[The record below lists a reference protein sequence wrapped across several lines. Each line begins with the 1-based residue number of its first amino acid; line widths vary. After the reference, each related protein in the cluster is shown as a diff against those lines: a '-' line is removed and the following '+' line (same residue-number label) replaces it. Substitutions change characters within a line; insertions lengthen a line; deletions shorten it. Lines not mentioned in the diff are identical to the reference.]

1 VSPEQEQLMNIVVTV
16 KQIPDPNVAP
26 ALDGDRLKRE
36 GVAGVL
42 DPGDEFGVEA
52 GLQIAAAHGGEVTVV
67 SMGPAQAMEAV
78 RKALSMGAAKG
89 VLVSDDGLQG
99 ADALT
104 TAKVLAEA
112 IKKNGFDLIIAGV
125 ESTDGYTGVVPQM
138 VAALLD
144 IPMATFAKSIEI
156 NDGVVKI
163 NRQTE
168 KGYDIVECPT
178 PCVITVTAGVNEP
191 RYPSFKG
198 IVEAKKKPVD
208 QLSIADLG
216 LTLDG
221 PATQNVDTI
230 NDAPTRAAGEVVED
244 DGTGAVKI
252 ADFLTQ
258 AKVI

>member
-1 VSPEQEQLMNIVVTV
+1 MNIVVTV
-16 KQIPDPNVAP
+16 KQIPDPNVDP
-26 ALDGDRLKRE
+26 QLDGDRLKRD

-52 GLQIAAAHGGEVTVV
+52 GLQLAQAHGGEVTVV
-67 SMGPAQAMEAV
+67 TMGPPTAMEAV

-89 VLVSDDGLQG
+89 VLVSDDSLQG

-112 IKKNGFDLIIAGV
+112 IKKNGFDLVISGV

-138 VAALLD
+138 IAALLD
-144 IPMATFAKSIEI
+144 VPMATFAKTLE
-156 NDGVVKI
+156 VKDNTVHI

-168 KGYDIVECPT
+168 KGYDVVECPL
-178 PCVITVTAGVNEP
+178 PAVVTVTAGVNEP

-198 IVEAKKKPVD
+198 IVEAKKKPVE
-208 QLSIADLG
+208 QWSVGDLG
-216 LTLDG
+216 IGLDG
-221 PATQNVDTI
+221 AASQSVDGI
-230 NDAPTRAAGEVVED
+230 NDAPQRGAGEVVED
-244 DGTGAVKI
+244 DGTGATKI
-252 ADFLTQ
+252 ADFLSQ

>member
-1 VSPEQEQLMNIVVTV
+1 MNIVVTV

-26 ALDGDRLKRE
+26 QLDGDRLKRE

-52 GLQIAAAHGGEVTVV
+52 GLQIAAAAGGEVTVV

-89 VLVSDDGLQG
+89 VLVSDDGLQNS
-99 ADALT
+99 DALT

-112 IKKNGFDLIIAGV
+112 IKKNGFDLVIAGV

-138 VAALLD
+138 IAALLD
-144 IPMATFAKSIEI
+144 VPMLTFAKSIDVS
-156 NDGVVKI
+156 DGAVKI

-198 IVEAKKKPVD
+198 IVEAKKKPVE
-208 QLSIADLG
+208 QLSLSDVGVSIDS
-216 LTLDG
+216 
-221 PATQNVDTI
+221 PATQSVESI
-230 NDAPTRAAGEVVED
+230 NDAPQRGAGEVVED
-244 DGTGAVKI
+244 DGTGAAKI
-252 ADFLTQ
+252 ADFLAQ

>member
-1 VSPEQEQLMNIVVTV
+1 MLMNIVVTV
-16 KQIPDPNVAP
+16 KQVPDPNVDP
-26 ALDGDRLKRE
+26 QLDGNRLKRD

-52 GLQIAAAHGGEVTVV
+52 GLQLAQAHGGEVTVV
-67 SMGPAQAMEAV
+67 SMGPPQAMEAV

-89 VLVSDDGLQG
+89 ILVSDDALAG

-112 IKKNGFDLIIAGV
+112 IKKAGFDLIISGV

-138 VAALLD
+138 IAALLD
-144 IPMATFAKSIEI
+144 VPMATFAKSLEV
-156 NDGVVKI
+156 NDGTVKI

-178 PCVITVTAGVNEP
+178 PCVVTVTAGVNEP

-198 IVEAKKKPVD
+198 IVEAKKKPVEQWSLGD
-208 QLSIADLG
+208 IGLSPESSASQ
-216 LTLDG
+216 TVDG
-221 PATQNVDTI
+221 I
-230 NDAPTRAAGEVVED
+230 NDAPTRGAGEVVED
-244 DGTGAVKI
+244 DGTGAQKI
-252 ADFLTQ
+252 ADFLSQ

>member
-1 VSPEQEQLMNIVVTV
+1 MNIVVTV
-16 KQIPDPNVAP
+16 KQIPDPNVDP
-26 ALDGDRLKRE
+26 QLDGDRLKRE

-52 GLQIAAAHGGEVTVV
+52 GLQIAQAHGGEVTVV

-89 VLVSDDGLQG
+89 VLVSDDSLQG

-104 TAKVLAEA
+104 TAKVLAAA
-112 IKKNGFDLIIAGV
+112 IKKNGFDLVIAGV

-144 IPMATFAKSIEI
+144 VPMATFAKSIEI
-156 NDGVVKI
+156 NDGTVKI

-168 KGYDIVECPT
+168 KGYDVVECPT

-208 QLSIADLG
+208 QLSLSDLEVSV
-216 LTLDG
+216 DKA
-221 PATQNVDTI
+221 ATQSVANVG
-230 NDAPTRAAGEVVED
+230 DAPQRGAGEVVED
-244 DGTGAVKI
+244 DGTGAQKI
-252 ADFLTQ
+252 ADFLAQ

>member
-1 VSPEQEQLMNIVVTV
+1 MNIVVTV
-16 KQIPDPNVAP
+16 KQVPDPNVAP
-26 ALDGDRLKRE
+26 ALDGDRLKRD

-89 VLVSDDGLQG
+89 ILVSDDSLQG

-144 IPMATFAKSIEI
+144 VPMATFAKSIDVSE
-156 NDGVVKI
+156 GTVKI

-198 IVEAKKKPVD
+198 IVEAKKKPVE
-208 QLSIADLG
+208 QLSVGDLG
-216 LTLDG
+216 VSLDG
-221 PATQNVDTI
+221 AASQSVDGI
-230 NDAPTRAAGEVVED
+230 NDAPQRGAGEVVED
-244 DGTGAVKI
+244 DGTGAQKI

>member
-1 VSPEQEQLMNIVVTV
+1 MNIVVTV
-16 KQIPDPNVAP
+16 KQIPDPNVDP
-26 ALDGDRLKRE
+26 QLDGERLKRE

-52 GLQIAAAHGGEVTVV
+52 GLQIAAANGGEVTVV
-67 SMGPAQAMEAV
+67 SMGPPQAMEAV

-89 VLVSDDGLQG
+89 ILVSDEGLAG

-104 TAKVLAEA
+104 TARVLAGA
-112 IKKNGFDLIIAGV
+112 IKKNGFDLVIAGV

-138 VAALLD
+138 IAALLD
-144 IPMATFAKSIEI
+144 VPNATFAKTLELK
-156 NDGVVKI
+156 DGTVHI

-168 KGYDIVECPT
+168 KGYDVVECPL
-178 PCVITVTAGVNEP
+178 PAVVTVTAGVNEP

-208 QLSIADLG
+208 QLSLGDLG
-216 LTLDG
+216 LSLESAASQSVDG
-221 PATQNVDTI
+221 I
-230 NDAPTRAAGEVVED
+230 NDAPQRGAGEVVSD
-244 DGTGAVKI
+244 DGTGAQKI

>member
-1 VSPEQEQLMNIVVTV
+1 MNIVVTV
-16 KQIPDPNVAP
+16 KQVPDPNIDP
-26 ALDGDRLKRE
+26 QLDGERLKRD

-52 GLQIAAAHGGEVTVV
+52 GLQIAQAHGGEVTVV
-67 SMGPAQAMEAV
+67 SMGPPQAMEAV

-89 VLVSDDGLQG
+89 ILISDDALKG

-104 TAKVLAEA
+104 TAKVLAAA
-112 IKKNGFDLIIAGV
+112 IKKNGFDLVISGV

-144 IPMATFAKSIEI
+144 VPAASFAKSIDVG
-156 NDGVVKI
+156 DGTVKI

-168 KGYDIVECPT
+168 KGYDVVET
-178 PCVITVTAGVNEP
+178 PLPAVVTVTAGVNEP

-198 IVEAKKKPVD
+198 IVEAKKKPVE
-208 QLSIADLG
+208 QLSLGDLG
-216 LTLDG
+216 LSLDSA
-221 PATQNVDTI
+221 ATQKVDAI
-230 NDAPTRAAGEVVED
+230 NDAPQRAAGEVVED
-244 DGTGAVKI
+244 DGTGAAKI

>member
-1 VSPEQEQLMNIVVTV
+1 MNIVVTV
-16 KQIPDPNVAP
+16 KQIPDPNVDP
-26 ALDGDRLKRE
+26 QLDGDRLKRE

-52 GLQIAAAHGGEVTVV
+52 GLQIAQAQGGEVTVV

-89 VLVSDDGLQG
+89 VLVTDDGLKG

-112 IKKNGFDLIIAGV
+112 IKKNGFDLVISGV

-144 IPMATFAKSIEI
+144 VPMATFAKSIEVG
-156 NDGVVKI
+156 DGTVKI

-168 KGYDIVECPT
+168 KGYDVVECPT
-178 PCVITVTAGVNEP
+178 PCVVTVTAGVNEP

-208 QLSIADLG
+208 QLSLGDLG
-216 LTLDG
+216 LSLDSPADQSLDG
-221 PATQNVDTI
+221 I
-230 NDAPTRAAGEVVED
+230 NDAPQRGAGEVVED
-244 DGTGAVKI
+244 DGTGAQKI
-252 ADFLTQ
+252 ADFLAQ

>member
-1 VSPEQEQLMNIVVTV
+1 MNIVVTV

-52 GLQIAAAHGGEVTVV
+52 GLQIAAGHSGEVTVV

-89 VLVSDDGLQG
+89 VLVSDDGLQNS
-99 ADALT
+99 DALT

-112 IKKNGFDLIIAGV
+112 IKKNGFDLVIAGV

-144 IPMATFAKSIEI
+144 VPMATFAKSIEI
-156 NDGVVKI
+156 NDGTVKI

-168 KGYDIVECPT
+168 KGYDVVECPT
-178 PCVITVTAGVNEP
+178 PCVVTVTAGVNEP

-208 QLSIADLG
+208 QLSVGDLG
-216 LTLDG
+216 LNLDG
-221 PATQNVDTI
+221 SASQ
-230 NDAPTRAAGEVVED
+230 
-244 DGTGAVKI
+244 
-252 ADFLTQ
+252 
-258 AKVI
+258 

>member
-1 VSPEQEQLMNIVVTV
+1 MNIVVTV
-16 KQIPDPNVAP
+16 KQIPDPNVDP
-26 ALDGDRLKRE
+26 QLDGDRLKRD

-52 GLQIAAAHGGEVTVV
+52 GLQIAQAHSGEVTVV

-89 VLVSDDGLQG
+89 VLVSDDTLRG

-104 TAKVLAEA
+104 TAKVLAAA
-112 IKKNGFDLIIAGV
+112 IKKNGFDLIISGV

-144 IPMATFAKSIEI
+144 VPMATFAKSIEI
-156 NDGVVKI
+156 NDGMVKI

-168 KGYDIVECPT
+168 KGYDVVECPL
-178 PCVITVTAGVNEP
+178 PCVVTVTAGVNEP

-208 QLSIADLG
+208 QLSVADLEDAKVESAASQSVAG
-216 LTLDG
+216 
-221 PATQNVDTI
+221 V
-230 NDAPTRAAGEVVED
+230 NDAPQRGAGEVVED
-244 DGTGAVKI
+244 DGTGAQKI
-252 ADFLTQ
+252 ADFLAQ

>member
-1 VSPEQEQLMNIVVTV
+1 MNIVVTV
-16 KQIPDPNVAP
+16 KQIPDPNVDP
-26 ALDGDRLKRE
+26 QLDGDRLRRE

-52 GLQIAAAHGGEVTVV
+52 GLQLAAAHGGEVTVV
-67 SMGPAQAMEAV
+67 SMGPPQAMEAV

-89 VLVSDDGLQG
+89 VLVSDDALAG

-104 TAKVLAEA
+104 TAKVLAAA
-112 IKKNGFDLIIAGV
+112 ITKSGFDLVISGV

-138 VAALLD
+138 IAALLD
-144 IPMATFAKSIEI
+144 IPMATFAKSLEV
-156 NDGVVKI
+156 NDGTLKI

-168 KGYDIVECPT
+168 KGYDIVECPL
-178 PCVITVTAGVNEP
+178 PCLVTVTAGVNEP

-208 QLSIADLG
+208 QLTVSDLG
-216 LTLDG
+216 LSLDK
-221 PATQNVDTI
+221 PATQSVDAV
-230 NDAPTRAAGEVVED
+230 NDAPQRGAGEVVQD
-244 DGTGAVKI
+244 DGTGAQKI

>member
-1 VSPEQEQLMNIVVTV
+1 MNIVVTV
-16 KQIPDPNVAP
+16 KQVPDPNVDP
-26 ALDGDRLKRE
+26 QLDGDRLRRD

-52 GLQIAAAHGGEVTVV
+52 GLQLAQAHGGEVTVV
-67 SMGPAQAMEAV
+67 SMGPPQAMEAV

-89 VLVSDDGLQG
+89 VLVSDDALKG

-104 TAKVLAEA
+104 TARVLSAA
-112 IKKNGFDLIIAGV
+112 IKKNGFDLIISGV

-138 VAALLD
+138 IAALLD
-144 IPMATFAKSIEI
+144 IPMATFAKSLEV
-156 NDGVVKI
+156 NDSTLKI

-168 KGYDIVECPT
+168 KGYDIVECPL
-178 PCVITVTAGVNEP
+178 PCVVTVTAGVNEP

-208 QLSIADLG
+208 TLSVADLEG
-216 LTLDG
+216 VG
-221 PATQNVDTI
+221 VEQPATQSVDGI
-230 NDAPTRAAGEVVED
+230 NDAPMRGAGEVVED
-244 DGTGAVKI
+244 DGTGAQKI
-252 ADFLTQ
+252 ADFLSQ